1 MRFAALV
8 SALCLALALAAPAT
22 AAPEEIETTKGV
34 TEPNYPEFI
43 TEEYRFEVDDGTGTQ
58 VTMYGW
64 VKRPDP
70 DAYPELYADGQGTEG
85 PGIPTVLVLSPY
97 NSLYQPVAG
106 APHTLTRAEQ
116 TYFPPR
122 GYAYAQFDVVGT
134 RESGGCYDYGGIRE
148 RRTGAAVIDA
158 LGTQDWSNGKVGMVG
173 GSYDGTTQIAAAIE
187 QPEHL
192 AAIIPQVAIDRW
204 YDYAYG
210 GGIRYFLNSEDPS
223 DEGFDTPFAF
233 DFGFALIPPT
243 SDDAASVDVL
253 ATRIQPCDRLL
264 HTERAYD
271 PDPVYDEFWDERD
284 YRRLAHRVEAPVF
297 LEGGWLDHNVK
308 HWDTTQFFEA
318 LPDDHPKKM
327 VIGQWAHSGNQF
339 DDAVDLR
346 HAWFDY
352 WLLGIDTGIMDLP
365 PVDTQLST
373 GDRLQEADWPPPG
386 TKNVQVALVDEPGPR
401 RLALEGG
408 GEASYRDFDKRLTE
422 DEALEGMCEGRCLV
436 YVTEPLTDT
445 IRISGQPTLRLRA
458 TSDAP
463 STHYTPALFS
473 EAPDGT
479 RSVISRGFLN
489 TRNRNGLDK
498 SDELPADKSYVAP
511 APIWDVDYLVPAGH
525 RIGVTVQSANVAWAL
540 PEDDSEATNTLTMG
554 GSSWLELPL
563 SQGAASLENDLA
575 GDPEGDTD
583 GEPIHGG
590 EDGSEDGTGNDDD
603 SRGGG
608 SGDGGVGD
616 ADDNRTLPATGAG
629 AALPGVLLLGL
640 ASVMVVRRRR

>member
-1 MRFAALV
+1 MRFAAAA
-8 SALCLALALAAPAT
+8 SALCLALALAAPAD
-22 AAPEEIETTKGV
+22 AVPADIETTKGV
-34 TEPNYPEFI
+34 TTPDFPDQI

-58 VTMYGW
+58 VEMYGW
-64 VKRPDP
+64 VTRPDP

-85 PGIPTVLVLSPY
+85 PGIPTILVLSPY
-97 NSLYQPVAG
+97 NSLYQPIAG
-106 APHTLTRAEQ
+106 GPHGLTRGEQ
-116 TYFPPR
+116 TYFPQR

-148 RRTGAAVIDA
+148 RKTGAAVIDA
-158 LGTQDWSNGKVGMVG
+158 LGEQDWSNGKVGMVG

-210 GGIRYFLNSEDPS
+210 GGVRYFLNSEDPS

-243 SDDAASVDVL
+243 SDHTSSVRVL
-253 ATRIQPCDRLL
+253 EERVDPCDRAL

-271 PDPVYDEFWDERD
+271 TDPVYDEFWDERD
-284 YRRLAHRVEAPVF
+284 YRRLASRVKAPVF
-297 LEGGWLDHNVK
+297 LEGGWQDHNVK

-318 LPDDHPKKM
+318 LPADLPKKM

-339 DDAVDLR
+339 EDNVDLR
-346 HAWFDY
+346 HAWFDQ

-365 PVDTQLST
+365 AVDSEPVNGERTQLAS
-373 GDRLQEADWPPPG
+373 WPPPG
-386 TKNVQVALVDEPGPR
+386 TRDVQLALLGEAGPR

-408 GEASYRDFDKRLTE
+408 GEASYRDIDKRLTE
-422 DEALEGMCEGRCLV
+422 DEALDGMCEGRCLV
-436 YVTEPLTDT
+436 FVSEPLTDT

-458 TSDAP
+458 TSDAE
-463 STHYTPALFS
+463 STHYTPAVFS
-473 EAPDGT
+473 EAPDGS

-489 TRNRNGLDK
+489 TRNRNGLDT
-498 SDELPADKSYVAP
+498 SEALPSEQSYVAP
-511 APIWDVDYLVPAGH
+511 VPIWDVDYVVPAGH
-525 RIGVTVQSANVAWAL
+525 RIGVTVQSANVAWSL
-540 PEDDSEATNTLTMG
+540 SEDDSAATNTLTMG

-563 SQGAASLENDLA
+563 SQGAASLDNDLA

-583 GEPIHGG
+583 GEPTGG
-590 EDGSEDGTGNDDD
+590 DDGTGDDDD
-603 SRGGG
+603 SRGENSGNGG
-608 SGDGGVGD
+608 SGDGVGD
-616 ADDNRTLPATGAG
+616 ADDDRTLPATGAG
-629 AALPGVLLLGL
+629 AALPGLLLLGL
-640 ASVMVVRRRR
+640 SAGLVVRRRR